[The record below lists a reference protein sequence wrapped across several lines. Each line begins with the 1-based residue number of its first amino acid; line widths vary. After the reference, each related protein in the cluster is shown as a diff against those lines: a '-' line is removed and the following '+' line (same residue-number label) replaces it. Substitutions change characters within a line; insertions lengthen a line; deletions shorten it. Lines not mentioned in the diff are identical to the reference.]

1 MKTVKY
7 ALGLAGILALAGC
20 ATPPGSCDAGNRD
33 SSMLTKM
40 NCDYSGGYSDQIKQ
54 KEAALTASR
63 EENAMFHQVYQ
74 NIQAQQANSLRD
86 LATQEQAQAQLN
98 QSLAQ
103 LLGTLKK
110 RRANQGDVQKQIAG
124 LEQQLQANQAQAPSG
139 SATPKQL
146 AAKQEQLKTLQ
157 KKVNQLQFSL
167 GYEE

>member
-1 MKTVKY
+1 MITFKHSF
-7 ALGLAGILALAGC
+7 GLAAILALAGC

-40 NCDYSGGYSDQIKQ
+40 NCDYSGGYSDQVKQ

-63 EENAMFHQVYQ
+63 EENAMFHQVYE
-74 NIQAQQANSLRD
+74 NIAAQQANTRRD
-86 LATQEQAQAQLN
+86 LATQQQSQAQLN

-110 RRANQGDVQKQIAG
+110 RRANQGDVQKQVAS
-124 LEQQLQANQAQAPSG
+124 LEQQLKANQAQASGG
-139 SATPKQL
+139 SATPQQL